1 MVWANPLSL
10 ATTYGITIVFSSS
23 RYLDVSVPRVSIR
36 HRRISCLQH
45 DRFPHSDIRGSKLV
59 CSSPW
64 LFAAYHVLL
73 RSSVPRHPSRALY
86 SLTYKSIST
95 TTFAFSRLFVHRI
108 QTILN
113 KCISKNNCGANRAR
127 TDNLRLARA
136 ALSQLSYSPLLKC

>member
-1 MVWANPLSL
+1 M
-10 ATTYGITIVFSSS
+10 
-23 RYLDVSVPRVSIR
+23 
-36 HRRISCLQH
+36 
-45 DRFPHSDIRGSKLV
+45 PHSEICGSKV
-59 CSSPW
+59 ACTSPQ
-64 LFAAYHVLL
+64 LFAACHVLL

-136 ALSQLSYSPLLKC
+136 ALSQLSYSPLQKKNISVGLGGLEPPTSRLSGVRSNHLSYKPKLTYYRIKPC

>member
-64 LFAAYHVLL
+64 LFAAYHVLHRL
-73 RSSVPRHPSRALY
+73 QEPRHPPYALICFLIFKLQSNLFLY
-86 SLTYKSIST
+86 YVTYVIS
-95 TTFAFSRLFVHRI
+95 FSNLSKNFCRHPMISAWL
-108 QTILN
+108 
-113 KCISKNNCGANRAR
+113 ISK
-127 TDNLRLARA
+127 DSNLHPGVYRKT
-136 ALSQLSYSPLLKC
+136 PD